1 MISFSKKAIL
11 GFSLF
16 FIFSF
21 CSIFAEN
28 WFVCL
33 GSFRVKQNADNRVAE
48 LNKHD
53 IPAFVY
59 ETESEG
65 QILYRVLLNE
75 KHTDR
80 KEARSVRDKYSNNTT
95 IKQLGITG
103 LWICAVEEELP
114 ELQEPVLLEEPVEF
128 EEPPVV
134 VLQENKTETI
144 PVSKEKPYS
153 VLVRSY
159 KEELAAENTKDRL
172 VEEEVDAYV
181 LGKYDDT
188 SLFTF
193 DVHAGAFEEEEQT
206 EELIEKLEDLGIE
219 DVEVSDFNEIS
230 DAVEKFDEM
239 VKTQPVVYDAGE
251 ETIPSVIPA
260 AVQNCIKEFPINKNF
275 QIEQITILDFDNINE
290 DEFESLEEDF
300 DVFETDL
307 SMANAVSVT
316 LYRDELFGKEVVVF
330 IAQGAEGQFN
340 NSDFEPE
347 NQNGILYDYKIRGGI
362 LKSKVF
368 EVENKIYLFGTTEN
382 GATRIEMLA
391 DNFTMDDFN
400 TFMNNSYSDSS
411 MLIYPQLRK
420 NLFILPDNNE
430 TERKFQAFVLEK
442 INKSYVEEKNYQD
455 WAWGVYGHWCATAYL
470 KQEDEPINVTFF
482 DLDYDYNAQKIHKI
496 FMDVHELG
504 FELEDNRKEMVHNTQ
519 GWYLRNYRIKELS
532 FTNKSYIIATDTGVD
547 SILGLDDLHA
557 LADDLK
563 IW

>member
-1 MISFSKKAIL
+1 MISFSKKSIL

-172 VEEEVDAYV
+172 VEEDIDAYV

-307 SMANAVSVT
+307 SMANAVSIT

-330 IAQGAEGQFN
+330 IAQGVEGQFN
-340 NSDFEPE
+340 NSDFETE
-347 NQNGILYDYKIRGGI
+347 NQTGILYDYKIRGGI

-442 INKSYVEEKNYQD
+442 IDKSYVEEKNYQD

-504 FELEDNRKEMVHNTQ
+504 FELEDNRKEMIHNTQ

-532 FTNKSYIIATDTGVD
+532 FTNKSYIIATDTDVD